1 MPKTAKPDRKQRD
14 RKTRREPSEFEET
27 TLSVDRVTRVVAGG
41 RRLRF
46 RAVVVLGNKKGKV
59 GLGTGKANDVQ
70 SAVQKA
76 TADAKRQMIRVPLID
91 GTIPHEIDKKFKA
104 SRIRL
109 VPASEGTGV
118 IAGSSLRVILEHAG
132 VKNVLSKR
140 YGTNNKLVNAQCA
153 IQALASL
160 RGALPDNVDEALDRT
175 EEEVVEQKD
184 QRMKDVKVDRAE
196 SAKADEEALETVE
209 IKEVSKDDVDSE
221 GNLKGDAVEK

>member
-1 MPKTAKPDRKQRD
+1 MSKSARPDRKQRD
-14 RKTRREPSEFEET
+14 RKSRREPTEFEET

-76 TADAKRQMIRVPLID
+76 TADAKRQMIRVPLVE

-153 IQALASL
+153 MKALASL
-160 RGALPDNVDEALDRT
+160 RGTIQPEADEAADRSDADT
-175 EEEVVEQKD
+175 SAPKNNKAT
-184 QRMKDVKVDRAE
+184 KDVKVDQAVA
-196 SAKADEEALETVE
+196 AKADEEALDGVE
-209 IKEVSKDDVDSE
+209 IKEIAKDDVDKQ
-221 GNLKGDAVEK
+221 GNLKGEAV